1 MLNRQSPPTRYWA
14 AVAAQVAGINLFI
27 AVGLLAFPFS
37 QQDISLGL
45 KFIVGGMLVVLMFS
59 LVAFIFPFR
68 RTWRRQHRT
77 FIHEDVD
84 VMIFALF
91 LIDICVHTFLVCQE
105 GGLVRSMFL
114 PVFFLIPIAYTL
126 VERAERMRRLVW
138 VFAITVLSMCICY
151 RVSSLV
157 TTIQLRKLPLSQI
170 PITDFSLSAVPGNYD
185 RALLI
190 TSLASLIIPT
200 MQIKIIQFLRRKEAN

>member
-1 MLNRQSPPTRYWA
+1 MLNQESAPTRYWA

-27 AVGLLAFPFS
+27 TVGLLAFPFN
-37 QQDISLGL
+37 QPDITLGL
-45 KFIVGGMLVVLMFS
+45 KFIVGGMLVVLTLS

-68 RTWRRQHRT
+68 RTWRSEQRA

-84 VMIFALF
+84 LMIFALF
-91 LIDICVHTFLVCQE
+91 LIDICVHTFLICQE

-126 VERAERMRRLVW
+126 VERSEKIHRLFW
-138 VFAITVLSMCICY
+138 VFLITVVSICICY

-157 TTIQLRKLPLSQI
+157 TTTALGKLPLLQI
-170 PITDFSLSAVPGNYD
+170 PITDFSVLAKRNYD
-185 RALLI
+185 RAILI
-190 TSLASLIIPT
+190 TALASLMIPA
-200 MQIKIIQFLRRKEAN
+200 MQIKIIQFLKQKGS

>member
-27 AVGLLAFPFS
+27 AIGLLAFPFS
-37 QQDISLGL
+37 QEDISLGL
-45 KFIVGGMLVVLMFS
+45 KFIVGAMLVVLALS
-59 LVAFIFPFR
+59 LVAFIFPFLQ
-68 RTWRRQHRT
+68 TWRREQRK

-84 VMIFALF
+84 AMIFALF
-91 LIDICVHTFLVCQE
+91 LMDVCVHTFLVCQE

-114 PVFFLIPIAYTL
+114 PAFFLIPIAYTL
-126 VERAERMRRLVW
+126 VERTGGMHRLFW
-138 VFAITVLSMCICY
+138 VFAITVASMCICY

-157 TTIQLRKLPLSQI
+157 TTVQLKKLPLSQV
-170 PITDFSLSAVPGNYD
+170 PITDFSVLAKPNYD
-185 RALLI
+185 RAILI

-200 MQIKIIQFLRRKEAN
+200 MQIKIIQFLARRES